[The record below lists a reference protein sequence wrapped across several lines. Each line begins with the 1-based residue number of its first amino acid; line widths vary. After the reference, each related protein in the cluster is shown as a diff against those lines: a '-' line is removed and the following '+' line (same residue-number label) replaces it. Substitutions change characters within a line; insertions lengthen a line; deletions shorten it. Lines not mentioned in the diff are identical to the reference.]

1 MSAAVTGERRD
12 RLPRLKPLAAS
23 EIARLIA
30 ADGAPADAVSRGE
43 TRAVS
48 FAEAVQA
55 AGLAEMERVLSEI
68 STEGVIDWRRFDV
81 TRFGSLMPSLAT
93 LDRIEGADG
102 GVDFQYRFCGETIE
116 EVAQRKLR
124 GARLS
129 DILVGSART
138 SILAEYDACL
148 RDRTP
153 RASAGQVVISDMT
166 WLRYLRVLHPAA
178 TDGTTPDRL
187 LLIMLFAEY

>member
-1 MSAAVTGERRD
+1 MTGEQGG

-43 TRAVS
+43 TRAVP

-55 AGLAEMERVLSEI
+55 AGLQETTAALAEI

-93 LDRIEGADG
+93 LDRIESEDG
-102 GVDFQYRFCGETIE
+102 GVDFRYRFCGETIE

-148 RDRTP
+148 RGRTP
-153 RASAGQVVISDMT
+153 RASAGQVVISEMT

-187 LLIMLFAEY
+187 LLIMLFAER